1 MSKAYR
7 IQQLTGQSVAI
18 EIAKPWAMDW
28 ESCGAVLL
36 VICVVEL
43 QSVTS
48 HISIYHSIY
57 IPRVPSGKVLRGIL
71 SN

>member
-18 EIAKPWAMDW
+18 EIAK
-28 ESCGAVLL
+28 ENVTHECCGAVLL

-43 QSVTS
+43 QYILAFIIPSRF
-48 HISIYHSIY
+48 Y